1 MIKLVKAKLN
11 QRWDLILP
19 EHRADRPEWKNLDGW
34 EGPRLLSMSKNI
46 GKGDVVYYVGAELGE
61 MSALCAKW
69 GADTVLFE
77 PNYKSWPSIKQ
88 TYEANKLKEPL
99 FNFYG
104 FASNKT
110 QLIPPKP
117 DEALGQDLTVN
128 NSGWPKC
135 ADGEI
140 EPAHGFS
147 ELVNEA
153 DGLPQIKIDD
163 VVHLMGTAP
172 PTVITFDCEGSDWEV
187 MKGAEEMIREHMPII
202 YASIHPEFMFAQ
214 FGDYAGDFRN
224 WIKDFGYEEKYLDYM
239 HELHMVYW
247 PKGTELK

>member
-11 QRWDLILP
+11 QRWELILP
-19 EHRADRPEWKNLDGW
+19 EHRADRPEWKELDGW

-99 FNFYG
+99 FNFLG

-110 QLIPPKP
+110 QLEPTKP
-117 DEALGQDLTVN
+117 DTALNLKFGNTED
-128 NSGWPKC
+128 GWPECSKG
-135 ADGEI
+135 DI

-163 VVHLMGTAP
+163 LIDRIKP

-187 MKGAEEMIREHMPII
+187 LKGAEETLKKYKPII

-214 FGDYAGDFRN
+214 FGEYSGDFRN
-224 WIKDFGYEEKYLDYM
+224 WIKDFGYEERYLDYM
-239 HELHMVYW
+239 HECHFVYW
-247 PKGTELK
+247 PRGSKLND

>member
-1 MIKLVKAKLN
+1 
-11 QRWDLILP
+11 
-19 EHRADRPEWKNLDGW
+19 
-34 EGPRLLSMSKNI
+34 
-46 GKGDVVYYVGAELGE
+46 
-61 MSALCAKW
+61 
-69 GADTVLFE
+69 LFE

-99 FNFYG
+99 FNFLG

-110 QLIPPKP
+110 QLEPTKP
-117 DEALGQDLTVN
+117 DTALNLKFGNTED
-128 NSGWPKC
+128 GWPECSKG
-135 ADGEI
+135 DI

-163 VVHLMGTAP
+163 LIDRIKP

-187 MKGAEEMIREHMPII
+187 LKGAEETLKKYKPII

-214 FGDYAGDFRN
+214 FGEYSGDFRN
-224 WIKDFGYEEKYLDYM
+224 WIKDFGYEERYLDYM
-239 HELHMVYW
+239 HECHFVYW
-247 PKGTELK
+247 PRGSKLND